1 MLRQVQKPCRPD
13 GALKMVCFYPAT
25 KISPLRGF
33 KIAMIFQIPFQQIEC
48 KFKRNPPEIPLD
60 PQYTDGSLCL
70 FNEQNNT
77 AEYNN
82 GINCKHYTEHSVPIH
97 QAYHKK
103 SRSYSKEGKNNS
115 QCR

>member
-13 GALKMVCFYPAT
+13 GSLKMVCFYPAT

-33 KIAMIFQIPFQQIEC
+33 KIAMIFQILFQQIEC

-60 PQYTDGSLCL
+60 PQHADGSLCL

-82 GINCKHYTEHSVPIH
+82 GINGKQYAEHCGPILY
-97 QAYHKK
+97 AYHKK
-103 SRSYSKEGKNNS
+103 SGS
-115 QCR
+115 